1 MPDLITID
9 RGALLDLI
17 ASIEILT
24 NLVQKGS
31 AIPLEEQ
38 VSKLKYANKCIQT
51 SMASYEQNNS

>member
-24 NLVQKGS
+24 NLIRKGDD
-31 AIPLEEQ
+31 IPFEEQ
-38 VSKLKYANKCIQT
+38 VSKLKYANNCIQT
-51 SMASYEQNNS
+51 SMASYEQNNP